1 MLWCGNNETETRGVH
16 WADRQDFVDGMPS
29 FVSEF
34 GFQSF
39 PRDAHDPLIWLGLR
53 SGHPLG
59 DYAAPLSAE
68 EGMRLVHVGFEP
80 TIAGLGSLKP

>member
-1 MLWCGNNETETRGVH
+1 MVLWCRNNETETRGVD
-16 WADRQDFVDGMPS
+16 WADRQDFVDGMAS
-29 FVSEF
+29 FV
-34 GFQSF
+34 SF
-39 PRDAHDPLIWLGLR
+39 PRDAHDPIIWPGLR